1 MACISHPIHYLQSW
15 ISEHPFDEMILDKDG
30 LPSDTSSFAKKHHG
44 LVGVV
49 DYINEHHNVEAAV
62 PIRYGFAVERFHGH
76 R

>member
-1 MACISHPIHYLQSW
+1 
-15 ISEHPFDEMILDKDG
+15 MILDKDG
-30 LPSDTSSFAKKHHG
+30 LPRDTSSFAKQYHG

-62 PIRYGFAVERFHGH
+62 PIRYGFAVERFHGN

>member
-1 MACISHPIHYLQSW
+1 
-15 ISEHPFDEMILDKDG
+15 MILDKNG
-30 LPSDTSSFAKKHHG
+30 LPRDTGSFAKQRHG

-62 PIRYGFAVERFHGH
+62 PIRYGFAVERFHWH